1 MQSQLDRESIGTAPA
16 ASFIDAPRHP
26 KIQLLHSYWDEKRH
40 GRAMPS
46 RADIDPVDIPALL
59 PNILMYNVDGPG
71 RYTVRLQGEAVR
83 AFVGINTTG
92 QPAGSI
98 MKTRAA
104 QVMIDILDSVV
115 AARTAKFRLGKAH
128 WHKEKAHR
136 DFEACLL
143 PLSADGNAVNI
154 ILAAVVFT
162 G

>member
-1 MQSQLDRESIGTAPA
+1 LQTQLDRESIAPAPA
-16 ASFIDAPRHP
+16 AFFIDAPRHP

-59 PNILMYNVDGPG
+59 PHILMYNVNGPG

-92 QPAGSI
+92 RPAGST
-98 MKTRAA
+98 MKAHGA
-104 QVMIDILDSVV
+104 QVVIGILDTVV
-115 AARTAKFRLGKAH
+115 AARTAKFRSGKVD
-128 WHKEKAHR
+128 WLEEKAHR
-136 DFEACLL
+136 EFEACLL